1 MGDKEGK
8 WREHLKAGEAAA
20 LTLNGYAKSNRINVQ
35 GLYEARRLR
44 AQRAGVGWA
53 VVRVTPDPSVEVGLE
68 ARECAAPTA
77 VSMQARLGNGVLL
90 SWSHDQSSA
99 DAPSSVLSALAALP
113 CFV

>member
-8 WREHLKAGEAAA
+8 WLEHLKAAEASD
-20 LTLNGYAKSNRINVQ
+20 LTLNGYAKSNQINVQ
-35 GLYEARRLR
+35 RLYEARRLR

-53 VVRVTPDPSVEVGLE
+53 AVRVTPDPSVEVGLE
-68 ARECAAPTA
+68 AREYAAPTA

-90 SWSHDQSSA
+90 SWSHDQRRA
-99 DAPSSVLSALAALP
+99 DARSSVLSALAALP